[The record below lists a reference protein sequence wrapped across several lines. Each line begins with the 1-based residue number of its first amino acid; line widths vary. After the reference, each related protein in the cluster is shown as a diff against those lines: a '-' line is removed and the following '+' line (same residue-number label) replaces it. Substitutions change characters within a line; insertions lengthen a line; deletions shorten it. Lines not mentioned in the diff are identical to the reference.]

1 MLQALSIAFAVV
13 AATCMVLAIAGMV
26 NGRQSPRAGFVL
38 RAVALACFAAA
49 VALNVAA
56 H

>member
-1 MLQALSIAFAVV
+1 MLRVLAVILALVAVV
-13 AATCMVLAIAGMV
+13 CMVLAIAGMV
-26 NGRQSPRAGFVL
+26 TGRQSARAGFVL
-38 RAVALACFAAA
+38 RTVALASFGAA